1 MNQARRVEDLL
12 EVAQWHV
19 SRADGQRTGIWARSS
34 ALLTA
39 NSLVIAGSAILVSS
53 GGDSLPVLVVGILPL
68 GSALISVYFASV
80 LVRSGVASERALLQ
94 GITKRPS
101 AYSLT
106 DLAAESESYGRFREE
121 AMSKSLE
128 TELED
133 ALVEIWRLSVLQ
145 GRRMNQLAKSLR
157 WFLVG
162 SALLLVA
169 ALAVLVARSA

>member
-1 MNQARRVEDLL
+1 
-12 EVAQWHV
+12 
-19 SRADGQRTGIWARSS
+19 
-34 ALLTA
+34 
-39 NSLVIAGSAILVSS
+39 
-53 GGDSLPVLVVGILPL
+53 
-68 GSALISVYFASV
+68 
-80 LVRSGVASERALLQ
+80 
-94 GITKRPS
+94 
-101 AYSLT
+101 
-106 DLAAESESYGRFREE
+106 
-121 AMSKSLE
+121 MSKSLE